1 MIMLWFNIK
10 YKQRN
15 ENAAYQSSPVKLS
28 VMIETFYVSAAQ
40 QGSHCPHVAIEQLKC
55 G

>member
-1 MIMLWFNIK
+1 MITLWFNIK

-15 ENAAYQSSPVKLS
+15 ENAVYQSSPIKLS
-28 VMIETFYVSAAQ
+28 VMIETSHISAAQ
-40 QGSHCPHVAIEQLKC
+40 QGSHCPHVAIEQLIC